1 MSVATAASKDIT
13 RSSGLMALG
22 TIASRATGFLRI
34 IVIAAALGLGGPGNQ
49 LADTYAIASVFPHII
64 YELLLGG
71 VLTSVVVPVL
81 VKSARDDGDEGTSFA
96 QALLSMVASALI
108 TLTLVA
114 VVFAPFLLR
123 LYSKA
128 TGAAFD
134 LQVTFLRFFLPQI
147 ILYGVGAAI
156 GAVLNTR
163 GRFGPPMF
171 APVLNNLVVIATFAV
186 FLLMP
191 GPDAPDVGTISSAQI
206 AVLAVGTTL
215 GVVVMTAALLP
226 ALRASGFRWRWRF
239 DWRHAGLRT
248 AARLAG
254 WVFAYV
260 VVNQIGYAIVV
271 RLAQRADDRFTV
283 YFNAFQLFQLPH
295 AIVTVSVITALL
307 PLMSRHA
314 VDGNLALL
322 RGELSRGLRISL
334 TLVVPAAVTYLVL
347 ARPIAVLLFAH
358 GRSDRADAVLLGQVL
373 MGFSVGLAC
382 FTAFQ
387 LQLRGFYAMRD
398 TKTPALINIAVNA
411 VMIGVDLVLF
421 TVLEDEARLVG
432 LAVGYAASYA
442 AGIVISSAVLRR
454 RLGGIDGA
462 VVMRLVVRVVLAA
475 ALAAAPAYVM
485 SRLVQQVVGTG
496 AIGSGFAVLLGVLTL
511 GTAYLLIAQR
521 LRVRELDELRR
532 VVGAR
537 FAR

>member
-1 MSVATAASKDIT
+1 
-13 RSSGLMALG
+13 MALG

-34 IVIAAALGLGGPGNQ
+34 VVIAAALGLGGPGNK

-71 VLTSVVVPVL
+71 VLTSVIVPVL

-96 QALLSMVASALI
+96 QALLSMVASAL
-108 TLTLVA
+108 TAMTVLA
-114 VVFAPFLLR
+114 VVFAPLLLR

-163 GRFGPPMF
+163 GRFGAPMF

-186 FLLMP
+186 FLVMP
-191 GPDAPDVGTISSAQI
+191 GPDAPDVGTISPAQI

-215 GVVVMTAALLP
+215 GVVTMTVALLP
-226 ALRASGFRWRWRF
+226 ALRATGFRWRWRF

-260 VVNQIGYAIVV
+260 AVNQVGYAVAVI
-271 RLAQRADDRFTV
+271 LAQRVSDRYTV

-314 VDGNLALL
+314 VEGRLSAL
-322 RGELSRGLRISL
+322 RDELSRGLRISL
-334 TLVVPAAVTYLVL
+334 TLVVPAAVAYLVL

-373 MGFSVGLAC
+373 MGFTVGLAC

-398 TKTPALINIAVNA
+398 TRTPALINVAVNA
-411 VMIGVDLVLF
+411 VMVAVDLVLYN
-421 TVLEDEARLVG
+421 VLDGDARLVG
-432 LAVGYAASYA
+432 LAVGYATSYA

-454 RLGGIDGA
+454 RLDGIDGYA
-462 VVMRLVVRVVLAA
+462 VVRLAVRVVIAA
-475 ALAAAPAYVM
+475 WVAAVPAYAV
-485 SRLVQQVVGTG
+485 SRLAQSVAGTG
-496 AIGSGFAVLLGVLTL
+496 IVGAAIAVVAGSVVLGA
-511 GTAYLLIAQR
+511 GYLLVAR
-521 LRVRELDELRR
+521 RMRVRELDELRR
-532 VVGAR
+532 VVGVR